1 MEIYLSEMQRGLKNV
16 SPWNGSGSC
25 LVVLVLRR
33 ASHKD
38 HIYFR
43 DFLSSFED
51 NMKDTLDGKFE
62 CNETDAVI
70 MRKRHG

>member
-1 MEIYLSEMQRGLKNV
+1 M

-25 LVVLVLRR
+25 LVVLVLRCT
-33 ASHKD
+33 SDKD

-51 NMKDTLDGKFE
+51 NTKDTLDGKLE

-70 MRKRHG
+70 IRKHHG

>member
-1 MEIYLSEMQRGLKNV
+1 M

-33 ASHKD
+33 ASDKD

-43 DFLSSFED
+43 DFPSSFED
-51 NMKDTLDGKFE
+51 DMMDTLYGKLE

-70 MRKRHG
+70 IRKQRG